1 VRAYRAP
8 VAFDGFRPLPGGAL
22 VLVDGGRIAG
32 VEAAA
37 FPVPDDCLVV
47 DAPALLPG
55 LIDSHVH
62 LCGDDSPAALDRF
75 GELSDADLQQIIRAS
90 GEKQLRAGVT
100 AVRDLG
106 DARWAVVERVRS
118 GDDSGPTVVAAGPPI
133 TCPGG
138 HCWSMGGEASG
149 EDGLRRAVRERVE
162 RGADVVKIMASGGI
176 MTPGT
181 DVQACQFGLDELR
194 AVVDEAHRHGLP
206 VTAHAHALE
215 AVRRS
220 LAAGVDGI
228 EHCSCLTAGGQLLP
242 ADLGRALATAPIDV
256 CPTLGKLPGV
266 EPPPHVQARL
276 DEVGASHES
285 QVEQAGR
292 LHAAGVRL
300 LAGTDAGIGPSK
312 PHGVLPHGLTDHV
325 ACGVP
330 VVDALAAATGEAA
343 RACGLA
349 DRTGRLAVGL
359 DADLLLVDGDPL
371 TDITALQRP
380 RAVVSRAN
388 DVAL

>member
-22 VLVDGGRIAG
+22 VLVDDGRIAG
-32 VEAAA
+32 VEPAA
-37 FPVPDDCLVV
+37 FPVPDGCPVV
-47 DAPALLPG
+47 DGPALLPG

-75 GELSDADLQQIIRAS
+75 AELSDADLQRIIRAS

-106 DARWAVVERVRS
+106 DARWTVVERS
-118 GDDSGPTVVAAGPPI
+118 GDDGGPTVVAAGPPI

-181 DVQACQFGLDELR
+181 DVQACQFGLEELR

-228 EHCSCLTAGGQLLP
+228 EHCSCLTAGGQQLP
-242 ADLGRALATAPIDV
+242 ADLGEALAAAPIDV

-300 LAGTDAGIGPSK
+300 LGGTDAGIGPSK
-312 PHGVLPHGLTDHV
+312 PHGVLPHGLADQV

-330 VVDALAAATGEAA
+330 LGDALASATGHAA

-371 TDITALQRP
+371 RDVTALQRP
-380 RAVVSRAN
+380 RAVVSRGR
-388 DVAL
+388 DVPL